1 MAPLYKSDN
10 KKIIFLLSIILSIFL
25 VKCGTTSQKQFSN
38 NQYKEIIFGD
48 SIVKSGYII
57 YDYKNIAAKFIEL
70 KDISIENLTEK
81 KILSL
86 YNESEY
92 IILLREG
99 LKYSTKSRLISLTM
113 CDLDKKIIINKEKL
127 LFKRYS
133 VVKIDDFLFFNVTN
147 KFGDSK
153 KRLVFCKND

>member
-10 KKIIFLLSIILSIFL
+10 KFFVCLLYIILSIFL
-25 VKCGTTSQKQFSN
+25 AKCGTIHQKQFSS
-38 NQYKEIIFGD
+38 NQYNEIIFGD

-57 YDYKNIAAKFIEL
+57 YDSKNIAAKFIEL
-70 KDISIENLTEK
+70 NDMSIENLTEN

-99 LKYSTKSRLISLTM
+99 LKYSTKSHLISLTM
-113 CDLDKKIIINKEKL
+113 CDLEKEIIINKEKL

-133 VVKIDDFLFFNVTN
+133 IVKIDNFLFFNVIN